1 MGQDMEKVQAAQLK
15 PTGWG
20 VALQQAQQLD
30 GQPRRSH
37 KVVGV
42 VLQVDGGG
50 CDDLSDRRRS

>member
-1 MGQDMEKVQAAQLK
+1 MEKVQAAQLK

-50 CDDLSDRRRS
+50 RDDLSDRRRS